1 MLWFCWLLRLKSKTT
16 TREKRGDKLPIT
28 LLVVFQLSTIE
39 VPDDVF
45 VSRDEHLKN
54 KGNQMSKRLVE
65 IWSTALLLFFLLPFE
80 CHEITKL
87 LIVNRM
93 VFFTLDWIQFGF
105 PFLEKQG
112 ATFTQT
118 HQLLGRFQLVEF
130 FRGCAGLCLARLLS
144 TGHPWT
150 PWPRPGRFVT
160 VWNCCWV
167 WWFDVTFGS
176 LENSGVE
183 LPPQKKM
190 EVDG

>member
-93 VFFTLDWIQFGF
+93 FFFTLDWIQFGF
-105 PFLEKQG
+105 PTLGKARSNIHPNPPTFGQIPNWLNFSG
-112 ATFTQT
+112 AVLAFASPGCY
-118 HQLLGRFQLVEF
+118 LLVIPGHLD
-130 FRGCAGLCLARLLS
+130 RGQEGLS
-144 TGHPWT
+144 
-150 PWPRPGRFVT
+150 PWPTAAG
-160 VWNCCWV
+160 
-167 WWFDVTFGS
+167 FDG
-176 LENSGVE
+176 L
-183 LPPQKKM
+183 M
-190 EVDG
+190 